1 MFLFAQAVETFNAP
15 TARLAWGPI
24 LLLGC
29 GGAFVLF
36 AVVAIVIVLVAS
48 NSRAQER

>member
-1 MFLFAQAVETFNAP
+1 MLFFAEVVTPNPAPAVTI
-15 TARLAWGPI
+15 AWGPI

-29 GGAFVLF
+29 GGSILLF

-48 NSRAQER
+48 NSRREER